1 MVVSVIIPVY
11 NVERYIGECINSVIA
26 QDYKELEIV
35 LVDDGSTD
43 SSGDIC
49 EEYAEKDS
57 RIKVYH
63 IDNSGLSGA
72 RNYGTAKATGEFVCY
87 LDGDDCFA
95 EGAISSWVEK
105 IKGQVDIVVSKFAM
119 FSDGSTELDSESF
132 VLKDEY
138 VNGKSGEDAFACLID
153 NIDRPLWSACRILV
167 RRKLLTENN
176 LSFRLG
182 ILSEDLDVVP
192 HFYRFAREIA
202 VNNRVTLLYRIN
214 RKGSIMTT
222 VSPKRYIDIYDI
234 ITRWLEF
241 LKTDTSISKNFRNAM
256 TRQMHKLFFSYLK
269 KYKYL
274 SNKDLIPVVKA
285 ASPLSYL
292 LDCDF
297 VYSKYRTIY
306 KLFGFKILVLIM
318 RIATR

>member
-11 NVERYIGECINSVIA
+11 NVEQYIGECINSVIA
-26 QDYKELEIV
+26 QDYKDLEIV

-49 EEYAEKDS
+49 KEYAEKDS

-72 RNYGTAKATGEFVCY
+72 RNYGTAQATGDFVCY

-95 EGAISSWVEK
+95 EGAISSWMEK
-105 IKGQVDIVVSKFAM
+105 IKDQVDIVVSKVAT
-119 FSDGSTELDSESF
+119 FSDGSTELDSEDI

-138 VNGKSGEDAFACLID
+138 VNGKSGQDAFACLID

-167 RRKLLTENN
+167 RRNLLTENN

-202 VNNRVTLLYRIN
+202 VNNRVTLLYRLN

-222 VSPKRYIDIYDI
+222 VNPKRYIDIYDI

-256 TRQMHKLFFSYLK
+256 TRQMQKLFFNYLK

-274 SNKDLIPVVKA
+274 SNKDWKLVVKA
-285 ASPLSYL
+285 AMPIAYL
-292 LDCDF
+292 LDSDF

-318 RIATR
+318 RIAKR